1 VLAVRT
7 PSIWPGIRSLD
18 DNVVMNVRRGCVRF
32 LSASVVVAAVSGCAT
47 AFTGD
52 AHVPGGAAG
61 CRDVCGAY
69 GMDLA
74 GMVAMGE
81 YSDGCICKVRGQA
94 ASTGSGELAVAGAA
108 PAAVGVVMAMRRRQ
122 EQEQQQQQM
131 QLMH

>member
-1 VLAVRT
+1 MKIHRGVRGLWRLGLLALLV
-7 PSIWPGIRSLD
+7 G
-18 DNVVMNVRRGCVRF
+18 
-32 LSASVVVAAVSGCAT
+32 AASGCAT

-52 AHVPGGAAG
+52 AHVPGGPAG

-94 ASTGSGELAVAGAA
+94 ASGESQTVAVAGAA
-108 PAAVGVVMAMRRRQ
+108 PATVGVIMAMRAR
-122 EQEQQQQQM
+122 EQQS
-131 QLMH
+131 HHN